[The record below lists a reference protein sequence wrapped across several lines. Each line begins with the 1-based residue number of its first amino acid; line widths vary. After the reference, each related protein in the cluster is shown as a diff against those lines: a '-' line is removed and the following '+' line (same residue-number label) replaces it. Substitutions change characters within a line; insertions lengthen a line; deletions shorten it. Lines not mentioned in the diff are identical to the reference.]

1 VNTRL
6 FAALAGAL
14 VLAIACGPRAGDT
27 RAGLPVAGD
36 HRAGAD
42 RRPPRPP
49 TAQEQEGRA
58 IFERENCARCH
69 ALLDQPG
76 DENPAPLPVPAAPA
90 AIPSRVGPDLGIEG
104 HRHSDD
110 WQYAHLYAPDVL
122 VPGSPMPASR
132 HLFRVTDAGM
142 PEPTGEAQA
151 LVAWLQS
158 LGRERRDVWAEF
170 RAREPLIPAPDAVP
184 DAERL
189 ETGARLYARHCVA
202 CHGEAGDGQGPAAAL
217 LARPPRNFVTAS
229 YRFRSNGPWDRPRDA
244 DLFRAITLG
253 SGTGAAMPSFQ
264 FLSAADRWALVARL
278 KEFSPALRGDRL
290 AAPAW
295 PVPSGADR
303 SGIADPSVTGQPAPT
318 AGTGRALW
326 NALGCARCHGGD
338 AAGRSAAET
347 GLEWTDA
354 DGQPV
359 GSTGDLRHACSRRG
373 GGSDLAFDRAIRLGV
388 GTAMPSF
395 GEALMAEPDAARAL
409 RLYVESLDDGAPPAA
424 GH

>member
-1 VNTRL
+1 M
-6 FAALAGAL
+6 AGAL
-14 VLAIACGPRAGDT
+14 VLVIACGPRAGDT
-27 RAGLPVAGD
+27 RSGD
-36 HRAGAD
+36 E

-49 TAQEQEGRA
+49 TAQEQAGRA
-58 IFERENCARCH
+58 IFARENCSRCH

-76 DENPAPLPVPAAPA
+76 DEHPAPLPVPAAPA
-90 AIPSRVGPDLGIEG
+90 AIPSRVGPDLGLEG

-132 HLFRVTDAGM
+132 HLFHVTDAGM
-142 PEPTGEAQA
+142 PEPSGEAQA

-170 RAREPLIPAPDAVP
+170 RAREPAIPAPDAVP

-217 LARPPRNFVTAS
+217 LSRPPRNFVTAA

-244 DLFRAITLG
+244 DLYRAITLG
-253 SGTGAAMPSFQ
+253 SGTGAAMPSFH
-264 FLSAADRWALVARL
+264 FLSAAERWALVARL

-290 AAPAW
+290 AAPPAA
-295 PVPSGADR
+295 PPDAGR
-303 SGIADPSVTGQPAPT
+303 SGIVAPAVAGHPPAPT
-318 AGTGRALW
+318 AGSGRTLW
-326 NALGCARCHGGD
+326 DALGCARCHGED
-338 AAGRSAAET
+338 AAGLNAAQT
-347 GLEWTDA
+347 GLEWTDT

-359 GSTGDLRHACSRRG
+359 GSSGDLRHACSRRG
-373 GGSDLAFDRAIRLGV
+373 GGSDAAFDRAIRFGV
-388 GTAMPSF
+388 GAAMPSF
-395 GEALMAEPDAARAL
+395 GDALAAEPDAARAL
-409 RLYVESLDDGAPPAA
+409 RLYVESLDDGGPPAA